1 MASLE
6 TLRIIGAQ
14 LVGPDSP
21 TVRREDLYASIT
33 PGTAERWAV
42 FKLIANTFY
51 IFAALKYKILKLFVI
66 PGHSSRHSTMQQK
79 EIRAHGDIGSTLY
92 NKFVALRTRAYSI
105 LIFLQI
111 LFCVSDCVTD

>member
-1 MASLE
+1 MIASLE

-42 FKLIANTFY
+42 FTLIANTFY
-51 IFAALKYKILKLFVI
+51 ILAALEYKILKLFAI
-66 PGHSSRHSTMQQK
+66 PGHSSRHSTLHQK
-79 EIRAHGDIGSTLY
+79 EIRAHGD
-92 NKFVALRTRAYSI
+92 KFVALRTRAYSI
-105 LIFLQI
+105 SIFIQN
-111 LFCVSDCVTD
+111 LFCVSDCVTN

>member
-42 FKLIANTFY
+42 FTLIANTFT
-51 IFAALKYKILKLFVI
+51 F
-66 PGHSSRHSTMQQK
+66 
-79 EIRAHGDIGSTLY
+79 
-92 NKFVALRTRAYSI
+92 
-105 LIFLQI
+105 
-111 LFCVSDCVTD
+111 